1 MTKQKNPSSLT
12 DIASDLTPP
21 VASASVAPADRFSYA
36 DVRNPVRQA
45 NGILCEVKFDANP
58 DYWLFLAAPYDPETH
73 GRAIYAECVAGHWGD
88 VSDYFPTEAEF
99 FNAATER
106 IERALHHASS
116 AITKYQDRIDI
127 DDASATDIAC
137 ARAWKIY
144 RVDLHRLPRQNHF
157 PHRIT
162 WPIAPDAPA
171 D

>member
-1 MTKQKNPSSLT
+1 MRKQKHASS
-12 DIASDLTPP
+12 INGMASDLKRLVTSAP
-21 VASASVAPADRFSYA
+21 VAPLNHFSYA

-58 DYWLFLAAPYDPETH
+58 DYWLFLAAPQDPEAH
-73 GRAIYAECVAGHWGD
+73 GRAIYAECIAGRWGD
-88 VSDYFPTEAEF
+88 VPDYFPTEAEF

-106 IERALHHASS
+106 IERAVHHANS
-116 AITKYQDRIDI
+116 AITKYQDRIDV

-144 RVDLHRLPRQNHF
+144 RVGLRRLPEQSHF

-162 WPIAPDAPA
+162 WPIAPDASA
-171 D
+171 N